1 VQIRNKSFTKRNLA
15 IITGNN
21 HTLIR
26 SVHRAVN
33 ILTCLGDGTNTLTD
47 IAIATKLAKPTVY
60 RLLKTLEELHM
71 VTYDP
76 VSRWY
81 YLGPLVTKLASNP
94 KTNHYDL
101 ITCALEEIKTLWE
114 LTGENVE
121 LNIMVGSQYD
131 RLYEIM
137 GKHKLKVYEGAD
149 PVGPV
154 FVGSAAKVLLSQL
167 DDKELRLVLK
177 NINIKQVTEYS
188 VTDKKLLLVQIREAR
203 QQGYAVS
210 YGERIAGALCI
221 SAPVKS
227 YFWPVALSLV
237 GPESRLTLGVTDL
250 IKKVISSARRITKN
264 IEEFYRGKEVIN
276 SEQLRRK

>member
-1 VQIRNKSFTKRNLA
+1 VPIRNKSFTKRNLA
-15 IITGNN
+15 INTGNN
-21 HTLIR
+21 HALIR

-33 ILTCLGDGTNTLTD
+33 ILMCLSNGTNTLTG
-47 IAIATKLAKPTVY
+47 ITTITRLTKPTVY
-60 RLLKTLEELHM
+60 RILKTLEELHM
-71 VTYDP
+71 AAYDP
-76 VSRWY
+76 IGRRY
-81 YLGPLVTKLASNP
+81 YLGPLITKLASNP

-101 ITCALEEIKTLWE
+101 ITCALEEIKRLWD

-121 LNIMVGSQYD
+121 LNIMVGNQYD

-167 DDKELRLVLK
+167 DDRQLKLVLK

-188 VTDKKLLLVQIREAR
+188 VTDKNLLLTQIRETR
-203 QQGYAVS
+203 QKGYAIS

-221 SAPVKS
+221 SAPVKN
-227 YFWPVALSLV
+227 YFWPLALSLV
-237 GPESRLTLGVTDL
+237 APESRLTPIVADV
-250 IKKVISSARRITKN
+250 IKKVMSSAERITEN
-264 IEEFYRGKEVIN
+264 IKEFYREKEVIN
-276 SEQLRRK
+276 SEQSR